1 MEEAA
6 NNMANMTFSLAT
18 TQNCIKMMMLDQD
31 EDDDREKGKGGVE
44 LREYRALTNPK
55 HPPCPSAG
63 TPPMNKL

>member
-1 MEEAA
+1 
-6 NNMANMTFSLAT
+6 
-18 TQNCIKMMMLDQD
+18 MMLDQD